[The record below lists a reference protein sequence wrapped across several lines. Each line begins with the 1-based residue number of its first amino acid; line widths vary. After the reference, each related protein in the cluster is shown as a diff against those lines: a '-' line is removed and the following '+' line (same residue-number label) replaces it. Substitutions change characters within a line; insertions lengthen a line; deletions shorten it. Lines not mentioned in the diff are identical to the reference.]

1 MTSYL
6 KKMDTQKIKDFLASR
21 DDFFKKREAILDAIA
36 ELEFLDDAAEAK
48 LNESIDNGLDI
59 ELLANVMD
67 EYRKSKFSSCVVQ
80 KFIEKIDKMFLST
93 IDSSIKADL
102 DVVSLDVQC
111 TSYNTYGT
119 TGTTYTMSSPISI
132 AFSNVIAD
140 KSFVLLIPI
149 KGACHIN
156 TANWENSGS
165 GMYKVIAYIDGKN
178 IELCRAF
185 DPAVAEQIINDY
197 LSSDTTKLKSI
208 FAKYS
213 SSSLSYCPNTD
224 DYGYFCYDYI
234 GSKISK
240 YFENTPISQCAFTN
254 WQDSQNDICSIT
266 DIGKF
271 KVQKSKK
278 SASVVQ

>member
-1 MTSYL
+1 
-6 KKMDTQKIKDFLASR
+6 MDTQKVKDFLASI

-36 ELEFLDDAAEAK
+36 ELEFLDDTAEAK
-48 LNESIDNGLDI
+48 LNESIDNGLDS
-59 ELLANVMD
+59 ELLANVMN
-67 EYRKSKFSSCVVQ
+67 EYKTSGFSSCIVQ

-102 DVVSLDVQC
+102 DVVSLDVQYAY
-111 TSYNTYGT
+111 TH
-119 TGTTYTMSSPISI
+119 GTTYTMSSPICIS
-132 AFSNVIAD
+132 FSNAIAD
-140 KSFVLLIPI
+140 KSFSLLIPI

-208 FAKYS
+208 FDEHCS
-213 SSSLSYCPNTD
+213 SFLSYCSNDD
-224 DYGYFCYDYI
+224 DYGYFCCDYI
-234 GSKISK
+234 GSRISK
-240 YFENTPISQCAFTN
+240 YFENMPIRQYAFTSY
-254 WQDSQNDICSIT
+254 QDSQNAICSIT

-271 KVQKSKK
+271 KTQKSKK
-278 SASVVQ
+278 SSLNVQ